1 MSTETITELNPQ
13 PEIDEALR
21 KWLADYIAA
30 HPEHTTAV
38 LARADYIGMSRRAL
52 DAYLSGRYFLPREEG
67 GEGGNPASSRLEPA
81 IRAFRSRVQSL
92 DQHGNLGTFV
102 ETGTWK
108 YLQHACDTAINENAI
123 VVIYGLCG
131 QPHNPYSVAFPVM
144 WRLRPKLLHSRNRCS
159 LNAT

>member
-13 PEIDEALR
+13 PEIDETLR

-52 DAYLSGRYFLPREEG
+52 DSYLSGRYFLPREKG
-67 GEGGNPASSRLEPA
+67 GEGGDPASSRLEPA

-102 ETGTWK
+102 ET
-108 YLQHACDTAINENAI
+108 
-123 VVIYGLCG
+123 
-131 QPHNPYSVAFPVM
+131 
-144 WRLRPKLLHSRNRCS
+144 
-159 LNAT
+159 AT